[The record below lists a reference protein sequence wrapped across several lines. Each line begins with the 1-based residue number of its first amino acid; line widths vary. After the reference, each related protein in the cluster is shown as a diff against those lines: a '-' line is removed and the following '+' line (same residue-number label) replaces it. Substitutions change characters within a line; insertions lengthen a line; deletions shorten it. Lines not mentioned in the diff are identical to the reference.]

1 MDHQRVVTSFVT
13 NLRGPS
19 TPMTFLGAAVI
30 DIIPVTLIADP
41 VHCPDLQLIYGK
53 LGCQRRPHQTNLIR
67 RAVVRSD

>member
-1 MDHQRVVTSFVT
+1 
-13 NLRGPS
+13 
-19 TPMTFLGAAVI
+19 MTFLGAAVT